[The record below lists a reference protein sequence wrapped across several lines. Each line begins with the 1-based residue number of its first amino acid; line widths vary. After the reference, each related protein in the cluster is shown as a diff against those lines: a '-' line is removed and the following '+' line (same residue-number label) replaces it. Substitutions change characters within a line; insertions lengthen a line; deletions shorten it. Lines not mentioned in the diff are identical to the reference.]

1 MPPSF
6 FGSFRFHWPA
16 YRYVCVGNAHLFLRK
31 RAFKLFVLL
40 KKKYSAESVVP
51 HLSQLFALGVYM
63 PTTVRPCSMA
73 FPAHLQ
79 RFCTRPTLLAKHVF
93 GVVVNLRSKDNG
105 GHAK

>member
-63 PTTVRPCSMA
+63 PTTVSPCSMA
-73 FPAHLQ
+73 FPAQ
-79 RFCTRPTLLAKHVF
+79 FAALLYKTDTFSQACLW
-93 GVVVNLRSKDNG
+93 GCR
-105 GHAK
+105 

>member
-1 MPPSF
+1 MHSVSVRCQIQSEV
-6 FGSFRFHWPA
+6 FGRVDGRTLGSAMFNLIL
-16 YRYVCVGNAHLFLRK
+16 NACQ
-31 RAFKLFVLL
+31 A
-40 KKKYSAESVVP
+40 A
-51 HLSQLFALGVYM
+51 VYM
-63 PTTVRPCSMA
+63 PTIVSPCSMT